1 MNGFISVHRTIRKGV
16 VSMNDILILNNIMAM
31 DLFKKGFE
39 LVNFRPDSKNLI
51 ATVFYFKRTQEL
63 EDYLW
68 SKYELNL

>member
-1 MNGFISVHRTIRKGV
+1 
-16 VSMNDILILNNIMAM
+16 MNDILILNNIMAM

-63 EDYLW
+63 ENYLW